1 MKKAT
6 ILSIFAF
13 MTLLSIVPIGF
24 ALYPSTTPW
33 STYRHDVTRSGA
45 TPSDPP
51 SSNNTLWASGFST
64 YGLTVTTT
72 PLVVDGRVIFAV
84 RDLAVAIDETTG
96 VQLWNHPAT
105 GVLTAP
111 SYADGR
117 VLFGISEGTGGIIC
131 INAST
136 GQEIWNQNLSPYF
149 VNSNPLVHKGTVYA
163 GITDNKTRA
172 FNATTGQLSWSY
184 KTDGPVYS
192 SPAADGDILFFGSTD
207 TKLYALDVSGASPVS
222 LWNFT
227 ANGPIQS
234 TPAIANGKVF
244 FGSDKHML
252 YALDKVTGNLIW
264 SWTTTDTSARVRNG
278 VAVANNIVYVTPEC
292 TSGLTADR
300 GKIYALHADF
310 APGNYTDTDLD
321 MRYWT
326 KQFTG
331 YLLKEPVYAN
341 GKIILT
347 ADSSEPARLLALD
360 ANSGITL
367 WDRIINWWPSLGAAV
382 VADGHVWYSAYWWD
396 AGSFT
401 LYCIGDLFPPTTYLL
416 QVNAGGSSFSVTLNT
431 NSTVT
436 NFNTTGLTSVGEIN
450 FKTAGIG
457 TTGMS
462 NITIPKNLL
471 NGVFNVTVDGAQPWY
486 SAPLSSNS
494 THSSLYFTYNGTTS
508 HTVKITGTT
517 FIPEF
522 PTAVVLPL
530 AAAGLSLVALKL
542 KKIPK
547 HR

>member
-6 ILSIFAF
+6 IYSILAI
-13 MTLLSIVPIGF
+13 MTLLSIIPIGF

-33 STYRHDVTRSGA
+33 SMYRHNVNHSGA

-51 SSNNTLWASGFST
+51 ISNNTLWATGFST

-84 RDLAVAIDETTG
+84 RDMAFAVDETTG
-96 VQLWNHPAT
+96 VQLWNHTAP

-117 VLFGISEGTGGIIC
+117 VFYGILEGTGGIIC
-131 INAST
+131 VNAST
-136 GQEIWNQNLSPYF
+136 GEEIWNQNLSPY
-149 VNSNPLVHKGTVYA
+149 VVSSSPLVHKGIVYA

-172 FNATTGQLSWSY
+172 FNAITGLLSWSY

-192 SPAADGDILFFGSTD
+192 SPAADGDTLFFGSTD

-234 TPAIANGKVF
+234 PPAIANGKVF
-244 FGSDKHML
+244 FGSDNHML
-252 YALDKVTGNLIW
+252 YALDKVNGNLIW
-264 SWTTTDTSARVRNG
+264 SWTTTDTSVRIRNG

-300 GKIYALHADF
+300 GKICALHADF

-367 WDRIINWWPSLGAAV
+367 WDRIINWWPSIGTAV
-382 VADGHVWYSAYWWD
+382 VADGHVWYSAYWG
-396 AGSFT
+396 AGSLT

-416 QVNAGGSSFSVTLNT
+416 QVNAGGSSFNVALNT

-436 NFNTTGLTSVGEIN
+436 NFNKAVLETERKISFRVQGLG
-450 FKTAGIG
+450 A
-457 TTGMS
+457 TGMS
-462 NITIPKNLL
+462 NITIPNAMLS
-471 NGVFNVTVDGAQPWY
+471 GPFNVTVDGKQPLY
-486 SAPLSSNS
+486 LEPATSNG
-494 THSSLYFTYNGTTS
+494 THTSLYFTYNGTIAQ
-508 HTVKITGTT
+508 TVEITGTT
-517 FIPEF
+517 VIPEF
-522 PTAVVLPL
+522 PPIAILPMLITAFLMTLVPL
-530 AAAGLSLVALKL
+530 KRKRSK
-542 KKIPK
+542 
-547 HR
+547 